1 MDHIQYSKNVLDA
14 GTLNNLQQLCLE
26 HYLEIPIYNFS
37 RKTEKPKNYIEEVI
51 RDLIGYENHVEYWV
65 RDETYAT
72 LMHVDGN
79 ELQAKRDV
87 FKYGEEDPHMIK
99 EFPLNTHI
107 LYVNIDSKM
116 EGGNLLLMPEQEYI
130 PGRKILDTTFRVPEG
145 ARILVIKPETNHMV
159 LFDKPLY
166 HAVEDVVNKDEVKH
180 RTALMF
186 SSWDKIPSVY
196 KEHEHWS
203 NNMIT
208 DPGGPNYEPQPMDF
222 RLTI

>member
-203 NNMIT
+203 NSMIT
-208 DPGGPNYEPQPMDF
+208 DPGGPNYEPQAMDF
-222 RLTI
+222 KLTI